1 VTHRREVTE
10 AVIRQLPVPVDL
22 DEAMSTWYYN
32 LRSSGGFRLTALGY
46 QALKTAAMNSWSV
59 DINLRDL
66 TKASLLALDRK
77 LNWPYYIDAR
87 LKKLVLFSSRD
98 AMMATLYGDIKKW
111 LESLG
116 SRDNDLHNP

>member
-1 VTHRREVTE
+1 MTHRREVTE
-10 AVIRQLPVPVDL
+10 AVIRQLPMPVDL

-98 AMMATLYGDIKKW
+98 AMMATLYGDIKQW
-111 LESLG
+111 LESLEFRG
-116 SRDNDLHNP
+116 NDADSP

>member
-1 VTHRREVTE
+1 M
-10 AVIRQLPVPVDL
+10 PVDL

-46 QALKTAAMNSWSV
+46 QALKTAAMNSWSI
-59 DINLRDL
+59 DINHRDL
-66 TKASLLALDRK
+66 TKSNLLILDRK

-98 AMMATLYGDIKKW
+98 AVMATLYGDVKSWIA
-111 LESLG
+111 SLG
-116 SRDNDLHNP
+116 SRHSAVDNS

>member
-1 VTHRREVTE
+1 MTHRREVTE